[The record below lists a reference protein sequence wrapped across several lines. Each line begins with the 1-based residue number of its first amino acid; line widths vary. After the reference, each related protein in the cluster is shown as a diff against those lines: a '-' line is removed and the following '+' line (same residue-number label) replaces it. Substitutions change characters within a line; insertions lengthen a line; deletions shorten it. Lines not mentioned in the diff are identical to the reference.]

1 MLLVTSALLL
11 AGCSGDASRFG
22 DFYASAA
29 PAGAVPPG
37 LDMRTTAS
45 IGTGY
50 ANGPTAV
57 QGGALMPG
65 ANVEPSVPSRGF
77 PTASGVTG
85 GYPVAAAGAW
95 PEAPAEVDARPVGS
109 VAPAAT
115 RVRRASLA
123 PLAPSSNPVAASV
136 RDDVDADPV
145 PASTTQA
152 GDTGPERTRSL
163 ADRVRRAVGAGPK
176 RVSEP
181 RKVAAVE
188 VPSDNAALS
197 RVVTAGEE
205 RRGGWSAA
213 GGTRVTVGDGV
224 TLYNLSKRY
233 GVPVVAIMDANGIT
247 DPLTVRLG
255 QELVIPTY
263 VYSRTA
269 RVSAPDSEP
278 LVRAAAASS
287 GMLGE
292 ATGPIP
298 TPRRRAA
305 RIVAASAPDA
315 QRPMVAPRAPVVES
329 GIATVTVQS
338 GDTLYA
344 IARRAGVTVEAM
356 KAANGMSG
364 NGIAI
369 GQTLRL
375 PNGGADM
382 VEPRVDRTMTASIEP
397 VAPAREV
404 VADVVAPAPKKPRAL
419 PRVSQP
425 AKVEAAPTAE
435 EAIATAPAVQAPA
448 ATGAGKL
455 RWPVKGR
462 VIRDFGGAQK
472 GLDIAAP
479 AGSAIRAAENGTVIY
494 AGSGLKQYGKTVLIQ
509 HADGIVTVYGHA
521 DAINVAKGQ
530 KVARGDVIAAAGM
543 TGSADSPRVHFQVRK
558 GSKPVDPTSFL
569 N

>member
-1 MLLVTSALLL
+1 MLLITSALLL

-22 DFYASAA
+22 DFYTTAA

-50 ANGPTAV
+50 AKQPAITAAS
-57 QGGALMPG
+57 GALVPG
-65 ANVEPSVPSRGF
+65 ANVAPRPVAGGF
-77 PTASGVTG
+77 PTATVTTNP
-85 GYPVAAAGAW
+85 GYPVAATGGW
-95 PEAPAEVDARPVGS
+95 PDAPAGVDARPVGAI
-109 VAPAAT
+109 APAAPT
-115 RVRRASLA
+115 VARGTLA
-123 PLAPSSNPVAASV
+123 PLASAPNPVALSV

-145 PASTTQA
+145 PAAASA
-152 GDTGPERTRSL
+152 EGDTGPSRSRSL
-163 ADRVRRAVGAGPK
+163 ADRVRRVVGAPK
-176 RVSEP
+176 RPAEAP
-181 RKVAAVE
+181 REVASMKV
-188 VPSDNAALS
+188 PTDNAALN
-197 RVVTAGEE
+197 RVVTAGET

-213 GGTRVTVGDGV
+213 GGTRISVGEGV
-224 TLYNLSKRY
+224 TLYNLSKRF
-233 GVPVVAIMDANGIT
+233 GVPVVAIMDANGIK
-247 DPLTVRLG
+247 DPTTVRLG
-255 QELVIPTY
+255 QQLVIPTY

-269 RVSAPDSEP
+269 KVSAPDSEP
-278 LVRAAAASS
+278 LVRAAAAST

-292 ATGPIP
+292 ASGPVP
-298 TPRRRAA
+298 TPRPRTA
-305 RIVAASAPDA
+305 RVMTASAPA
-315 QRPMVAPRAPVVES
+315 VSEPVRAAAPVVADGGS
-329 GIATVTVQS
+329 TVTVRS

-344 IARRAGVTVEAM
+344 IARRAGVTVEAL
-356 KAANGMSG
+356 KTANNMAG

-375 PNGGADM
+375 PGS
-382 VEPRVDRTMTASIEP
+382 EPVQRIDRTMTASIEP
-397 VAPAREV
+397 VAPTREV
-404 VADVVAPAPKKPRAL
+404 LAPVSEPAPKKPRAL

-425 AKVEAAPTAE
+425 KPVEPAPTAE
-435 EAIATAPAVQAPA
+435 QAIAAAPAVAAPA
-448 ATGAGKL
+448 STDAGKL
-455 RWPVKGR
+455 RWPAKGR

-472 GLDIAAP
+472 GLDIAVP
-479 AGSAIRAAENGTVIY
+479 AGSSIRAAENGTVIY

-530 KVARGDVIAAAGM
+530 KVSRGDVIASSGM